1 MTHNLIHRQL
11 PLFALMIGILAALQ
25 LSGGVSAQEE
35 SATIRVSPATQTV
48 PAGSNVLVDI
58 VVENTPSFSAY
69 EFHLSFDPTVLEF
82 LSVTAAESFLES
94 TGRTADCLGPEPED
108 LSNAII
114 SFGCASFGSAPG
126 PAGNGILATL
136 VFATSCSGSSALPFA
151 PLTGDKFFVEAVSLS
166 DELATAIP
174 VSAIGGELNATG
186 GIACQAASE
195 NIGDVSCDDTVNP
208 IDAALVL
215 QFIAG
220 LLETLP
226 CPDNADA
233 NESGGVDAIDAVLIL
248 QFVAGLVGNLP
259 T

>member
-1 MTHNLIHRQL
+1 MTHNLTHRQL
-11 PLFALMIGILAALQ
+11 PLFALMIGILTALQ

-58 VVENTPSFSAY
+58 VVENAPSFSAY

-82 LSVTAAESFLES
+82 LSVTAAETFLES
-94 TGRTADCLGPEPED
+94 TGRTANCFGPEPED
-108 LSNAII
+108 LANGII
-114 SFGCASFGSAPG
+114 SFACASLGATPG
-126 PAGNGILATL
+126 PAGNGVLATI
-136 VFATSCSGSSALPFA
+136 VFATSCSGRSALEFA
-151 PLTGDKFFVEAVSLS
+151 PLPADDLFVDAVSLS

-174 VSAIGGELNATG
+174 VSATGGELNVTG

-195 NIGDVSCDDTVNP
+195 NIGDVSCDDTVNA

-226 CPDNADA
+226 CHDNADT

-248 QFVAGLVGNLP
+248 QFVAGLIGNLP
-259 T
+259 P

>member
-11 PLFALMIGILAALQ
+11 PLFALVIGILTAIQ

-35 SATIRVSPATQTV
+35 STTIRVSPATQTV
-48 PAGSNVLVDI
+48 TAGSNVLVDI

-82 LSVTAAESFLES
+82 LSVTAAETFLES
-94 TGRTADCLGPEPED
+94 TGRTANCFGPDPED

-114 SFGCASFGSAPG
+114 SFACASLGTTPG
-126 PAGNGILATL
+126 PTGNGLLATL
-136 VFATSCSGSSALPFA
+136 VFATSCSGSSALPFG
-151 PLTGDKFFVEAVSLS
+151 PLTGDTFFNEAVTLS
-166 DELATAIP
+166 DALATAIP
-174 VSAIGGELNATG
+174 VSGVGGELNVTG

-195 NIGDVSCDDTVNP
+195 NIGDANCDDTVNV
-208 IDAALVL
+208 IDAALIL
-215 QFIAG
+215 QFTAG

-226 CPDNADA
+226 CQDNADA
-233 NESGGVDAIDAVLIL
+233 NASGGVDVIDAALIL

-259 T
+259 P

>member
-11 PLFALMIGILAALQ
+11 PLFALLIGVLTALQ

-82 LSVTAAESFLES
+82 LSVTAAETFLES
-94 TGRTADCLGPEPED
+94 TGRTADCFGPDPED
-108 LSNAII
+108 LANGTI
-114 SFGCASFGSAPG
+114 SFACASLGSTPG
-126 PAGNGILATL
+126 PDGNGLLATL
-136 VFATSCSGSSALPFA
+136 VFATSCSGSSALAFEQIPA
-151 PLTGDKFFVEAVSLS
+151 DGDFVDAVSLS
-166 DELATAIP
+166 DALATAIP
-174 VSAIGGELNATG
+174 VSATGGELNVTG
-186 GIACQAASE
+186 GIACQTASGTV
-195 NIGDVSCDDTVNP
+195 GDASCDDTVNA

-215 QFIAG
+215 QFTAG

-226 CPDNADA
+226 CQGNADA
-233 NESGGVDAIDAVLIL
+233 NESGGVDAIDAALIL
-248 QFVAGLVGNLP
+248 QFVAGLVSNLP
-259 T
+259 P